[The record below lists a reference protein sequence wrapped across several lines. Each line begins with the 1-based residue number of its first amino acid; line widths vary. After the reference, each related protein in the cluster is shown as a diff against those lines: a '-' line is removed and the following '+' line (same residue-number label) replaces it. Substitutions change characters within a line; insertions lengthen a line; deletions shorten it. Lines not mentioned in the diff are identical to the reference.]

1 MTKKDV
7 FISQGVRPIWHL
19 VIASICYTLIIVYVY
34 LFYTDLFPSN
44 NELRHFNINW
54 IYAIIILLF
63 YAIKF
68 SLVNHYHFDF
78 EKKKYKIEK
87 TIGPIKM
94 GKWKEFRNLNYISIF
109 KNSKE
114 LYEVNLW
121 YNKNKH
127 FNIVTFD
134 EYNVGLKIGK
144 EIAAK
149 MNLELFDATTKN
161 ASH

>member
-1 MTKKDV
+1 MTKNDV

-19 VIASICYTLIIVYVY
+19 IIAATCYTLVVVCAYQ
-34 LFYTDLFPSN
+34 FYSDLFPSTN
-44 NELRHFNINW
+44 KLRHFNVNW
-54 IYAIIILLF
+54 IYVIIMLLF

-68 SLVNHYHFDF
+68 SLVYHYYFDF

-94 GKWKEFRNLNYISIF
+94 GKWKEFKKLNYVSVF
-109 KNSKE
+109 KNTKE

-134 EYNVGLKIGK
+134 EYNEGLKIGK
-144 EIAAK
+144 EIATK
-149 MNLELFDATTKN
+149 MKLELFDATTKSTSN
-161 ASH
+161 